1 MKNALVYSCVLL
13 LLSCGGKTGG
23 TSQSSSTN
31 QETQEN
37 ALSEKTTAI
46 SEAFSMDFYKGSDWI
61 IPDTLSESLLKEPE
75 ASSLKVYDSDSIC
88 RKQVDGV
95 ERCFYKDSLMNG
107 AYKHF
112 YFRSTDSFV
121 SEPYYSVVVYKDGI
135 KNDTVRHY
143 SISSHCMT
151 SRIITLDSIC
161 ELYLLEDQR
170 PTWTTINS
178 WKANSPLQ
186 SSGLLGPVEIQVV
199 DYELVN

>member
-95 ERCFYKDSLMNG
+95 ERCF
-107 AYKHF
+107 
-112 YFRSTDSFV
+112 
-121 SEPYYSVVVYKDGI
+121 
-135 KNDTVRHY
+135 
-143 SISSHCMT
+143 
-151 SRIITLDSIC
+151 
-161 ELYLLEDQR
+161 
-170 PTWTTINS
+170 
-178 WKANSPLQ
+178 LQ
-186 SSGLLGPVEIQVV
+186 GLIDERCL
-199 DYELVN
+199 

>member
-1 MKNALVYSCVLL
+1 MVYSCVLL

-37 ALSEKTTAI
+37 ALSEKKTTAI

-161 ELYLLEDQR
+161 ELY
-170 PTWTTINS
+170 
-178 WKANSPLQ
+178 Q
-186 SSGLLGPVEIQVV
+186 SYYSNGYPHIFLPG
-199 DYELVN
+199 YTR

>member
-95 ERCFYKDSLMNG
+95 ERCFYKGSLMNG

-135 KNDTVRHY
+135 KNDTVCHY
-143 SISSHCMT
+143 SIPF
-151 SRIITLDSIC
+151 ILWKV
-161 ELYLLEDQR
+161 R
-170 PTWTTINS
+170 PFS
-178 WKANSPLQ
+178 CCR
-186 SSGLLGPVEIQVV
+186 
-199 DYELVN
+199 